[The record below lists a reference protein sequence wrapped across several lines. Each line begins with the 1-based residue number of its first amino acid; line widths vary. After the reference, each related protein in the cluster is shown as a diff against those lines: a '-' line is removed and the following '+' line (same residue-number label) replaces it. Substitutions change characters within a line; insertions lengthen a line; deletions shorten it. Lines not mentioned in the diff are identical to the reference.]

1 MALDFGLGKVV
12 TKAAAK
18 SFAKEALP
26 VIGKE
31 VAEQTFK
38 TIDVSAKEALGN
50 LGRHKTYKNL
60 AIQSK
65 QAISNHLEK
74 LPSNAIQ
81 PEAKAI
87 DSIFQKIEGSDLEL
101 QNVGWRELDDTVHA
115 LGAVDEAGHKA
126 IQNQAKMDEVRG
138 KSPLPEPAKTIQPE
152 PIVHRPVDL
161 QAKQNLEQVELA
173 NWLDQNEQALL
184 DGRIDLQKGF
194 GPIIYNNKAYR
205 VSTSGVKKY
214 FAGDA
219 GARDVKHLKIR
230 QIKPKDATRNLQK
243 DAGNIDVSNRWLEMA
258 NQAWKSGAKI
268 TDRWGKTTRA
278 GVNPKWLNPDIFR
291 NSLVRASGYLA
302 EINTKLRR
310 LDPAFEDLQV
320 EHSLS
325 LSKAQGTDDVIGK
338 HFGSGPQNVA
348 LNRAEIP
355 KGSAFNQESAD
366 ILGMPGHGNPEKA
379 AEFTGTGASS
389 IQRAEEYKQFGWLQ
403 AVVNRAMEAM
413 ETKGEGLKEALKILK
428 AERDALAK
436 GELRGIKLRIPGTKV
451 TMTDM
456 LLIQQRA
463 LNTGNYAEAAESV
476 IAEREVLDLAIERG
490 LLESPNAIKV
500 LKKYIKWIDHKM
512 EINNAMRAI
521 EKGKAEKWTKV
532 QKPVEKYDVRKLP
545 PEPAKRVDWSGV

>member
-38 TIDVSAKEALGN
+38 TLDVTAKEAYGN
-50 LGRHKTYKNL
+50 LGKYDSFNEL

-65 QAISNHLEK
+65 HNFKNHFDM
-74 LPSNAIQ
+74 LPSKAIP

-87 DSIFQKIEGSDLEL
+87 ESIFQKIEGSDLDL

-268 TDRWGKTTRA
+268 TDRWGKQLELELI
-278 GVNPKWLNPDIFR
+278 LN
-291 NSLVRASGYLA
+291 G
-302 EINTKLRR
+302 
-310 LDPAFEDLQV
+310 
-320 EHSLS
+320 
-325 LSKAQGTDDVIGK
+325 
-338 HFGSGPQNVA
+338 
-348 LNRAEIP
+348 
-355 KGSAFNQESAD
+355 
-366 ILGMPGHGNPEKA
+366 
-379 AEFTGTGASS
+379 
-389 IQRAEEYKQFGWLQ
+389 
-403 AVVNRAMEAM
+403 
-413 ETKGEGLKEALKILK
+413 
-428 AERDALAK
+428 
-436 GELRGIKLRIPGTKV
+436 
-451 TMTDM
+451 
-456 LLIQQRA
+456 
-463 LNTGNYAEAAESV
+463 
-476 IAEREVLDLAIERG
+476 
-490 LLESPNAIKV
+490 
-500 LKKYIKWIDHKM
+500 
-512 EINNAMRAI
+512 
-521 EKGKAEKWTKV
+521 
-532 QKPVEKYDVRKLP
+532 
-545 PEPAKRVDWSGV
+545 

>member
-12 TKAAAK
+12 TKAAIK
-18 SFAKEALP
+18 GFAKEALP

-60 AIQSK
+60 AIQSQ

-138 KSPLPEPAKTIQPE
+138 KPPLPEPAKTIQPE
-152 PIVHRPVDL
+152 PIVHNLPDL
-161 QAKQNLEQVELA
+161 KSKQQLERVELA

-194 GPIIYNNKAYR
+194 GPIMYKNKPYR
-205 VSTSGVKKY
+205 ISTEGVKKY

-219 GARDVKHLKIR
+219 GARDIKHLKTKP
-230 QIKPKDATRNLQK
+230 IKPKDVTRNLQK
-243 DAGNIDVSNRWLEMA
+243 DPGNIEVSNQWLEMA
-258 NQAWKSGAKI
+258 NQAWRSGTKI
-268 TDRWGKTTRA
+268 TNRWGKTTRA
-278 GVNPKWLNPDIFR
+278 GVNPKWLNPDMFR
-291 NSLVRASGYLA
+291 KSLVRASGYLA

-325 LSKAQGTDDVIGK
+325 LSKAKGTDDVLGK
-338 HFGSGPQNVA
+338 HFGSDAQNLA

-355 KGSAFNQESAD
+355 KGSAFNQESAE
-366 ILGMPGHGNPEKA
+366 ILGIPGHGQPEKA
-379 AEFTGTGASS
+379 AGITGTGASS
-389 IQRAEEYKQFGWLQ
+389 IQRRAEYEQFGWLQ
-403 AVVNRAMEAM
+403 AVTNRALEAM
-413 ETKGEGLKEALKILK
+413 ETKGEGLQEALKILK
-428 AERDALAK
+428 QERDALAK
-436 GELRGIKLRIPGTKV
+436 GELRGIQLRIPGTKV

-463 LNTGNYAEAAESV
+463 LKSGNYTEAAESV
-476 IAEREVLDLAIERG
+476 IAEREVLDLAIAKG
-490 LLESPNAIKV
+490 LLESEDAIKV

-512 EINNAMRAI
+512 EIDNAMRKI
-521 EKGKAEKWTKV
+521 QQGKSEKWEPV
-532 QKPVEKYDVRKLP
+532 QKPVEKYEVTKLP
-545 PEPAKRVDWSGV
+545 PGI